1 MQYVNAIY
9 IVYLLRPSYPN
20 TTIGVVGDDPIDPEP
35 EIAAFQKESQGTV
48 EWRVDDVLYSIV
60 LVRSGR
66 HTFWYIHNILGW
78 FHLFVSF
85 GHGPCFLWPRG
96 LGCN

>member
-48 EWRVDDVLYSIV
+48 EWRVDDVL
-60 LVRSGR
+60 
-66 HTFWYIHNILGW
+66 
-78 FHLFVSF
+78 
-85 GHGPCFLWPRG
+85 
-96 LGCN
+96 

>member
-48 EWRVDDVLYSIV
+48 EWRVDDVLYSMV

-66 HTFWYIHNILGW
+66 HTFWYIHNILG
-78 FHLFVSF
+78 
-85 GHGPCFLWPRG
+85 
-96 LGCN
+96 